1 MEILAFILSLLG
13 LAGVAGASL
22 IKGNRMKLPLL
33 LLFCGNVL
41 FALSYTLSGSGING
55 AASGYLGSLF
65 TLVNY
70 FFTSR
75 GQKFP
80 RWLPYLYEVL
90 FIAVNV
96 IFGTDLL
103 LTAVAIAATVTF
115 VIGIVQPNG
124 AKYRFWTAINLVLWV
139 IFDLLALSYGTLVS
153 HIILLL
159 STLLGIFLHD
169 RKKEHA

>member
-1 MEILAFILSLLG
+1 M
-13 LAGVAGASL
+13 
-22 IKGNRMKLPLL
+22 
-33 LLFCGNVL
+33 
-41 FALSYTLSGSGING
+41 
-55 AASGYLGSLF
+55 
-65 TLVNY
+65 
-70 FFTSR
+70 
-75 GQKFP
+75 
-80 RWLPYLYEVL
+80 
-90 FIAVNV
+90 